1 MGENLSIALQIS
13 LIGMGL
19 VFSAIVVLWGLMGLL
34 VRVTSDRP
42 PEAANLIPEP
52 IELPAG
58 LNDESSRR
66 QHAAAAAVAY
76 ALAHQASRARRPR
89 FPLPATALVSAW
101 QAVNRA
107 SNLRAQGRKV
117 R

>member
-19 VFSAIVVLWGLMGLL
+19 VFSAIVVLWGLMALL
-34 VRVTSDRP
+34 VRVTSDRTSEP
-42 PEAANLIPEP
+42 VELIADPVTAPAA
-52 IELPAG
+52 AD
-58 LNDESSRR
+58 DESSRR
-66 QHAAAAAVAY
+66 QRAAAAAVAY

-107 SNLRAQGRKV
+107 GNLRAQGRRV